1 MGDACDSISTRKV
14 VIYKLGSAVVERNV
28 VEHSAYELHGRMQ
41 CGRRGQQPVPARLH
55 AGQRPERR
63 RWHLIYLIS
72 LPAVGSVS
80 VQLPQSKSN
89 SRFESLGFGR
99 GKTSTPQAPDL
110 AVSKGDP
117 LRGRLCHFSASGAA
131 VHTAAPPKKPGR
143 AAPHKG
149 GEGRGAGE
157 QQVKAPAM
165 AAQRARMLL
174 PVEPCTRCP
183 PPFCL

>member
-72 LPAVGSVS
+72 LPAVAC
-80 VQLPQSKSN
+80 QSSCPRVNQTAGLKVWVL
-89 SRFESLGFGR
+89 EEA
-99 GKTSTPQAPDL
+99 KPA
-110 AVSKGDP
+110 P
-117 LRGRLCHFSASGAA
+117 LRHLIWQSQKATLCEGAFA
-131 VHTAAPPKKPGR
+131 TSVPRELPSIPQRHQRSQDELLLTR
-143 AAPHKG
+143 
-149 GEGRGAGE
+149 EGKAGAL
-157 QQVKAPAM
+157 ANN
-165 AAQRARMLL
+165 R
-174 PVEPCTRCP
+174 
-183 PPFCL
+183 